1 MILHSDWQRR
11 CVKQVELV
19 EVDTIYLLCHVRRCE
34 LRASE
39 PLVAYR
45 ETVLTC
51 EPPLAPRTSLPP
63 PWGDMSGLS
72 SAIGGRVRLLMSSR
86 ALALTIRCFP
96 LPEGTSQLLESDT
109 QGLAGLGEFLTRR
122 GYGDTEADAAG
133 EPYAVERA
141 LLIDAHDRTS
151 AASLWLK
158 FVHALDAL
166 ENTTPDTAL
175 RSTSIG
181 SKTTANENQN
191 DSTSLLSAQKEAV
204 ELLSRTAAVGPKNQG
219 PNLLLLSP
227 DALVSV
233 WSENVP
239 SKAAG
244 VVSTAGDGD
253 SEGDASEGS
262 SSELSTVSL
271 RTQRSLFLHVWSRIA
286 SAVAAGFQV
295 VTAAGP
301 LMQEPLHGV
310 GFAVEKIE
318 ISRSAVSGS
327 LTAADLESL
336 GISQTNGE
344 AISSSMSTASSTDGS
359 SSGGGGLMIGQL
371 ISDVKDALRL
381 AVVSCPVRI
390 VEPVYACDLQCDQS
404 QLGNLYAVLSKRRG
418 QVHKED
424 IIEGTSLFLLSA
436 SLPVAESF
444 GFAQELLKRT
454 SGNGTAP
461 QLRFSHWQVQEE
473 DPFWRPTTAEEL
485 EDHGELAAEPNNAR
499 ACIDKV
505 RKRKGLQVEEKIV
518 VFAEKQ
524 RTLNKKK

>member
-1 MILHSDWQRR
+1 L
-11 CVKQVELV
+11 
-19 EVDTIYLLCHVRRCE
+19 DT
-34 LRASE
+34 
-39 PLVAYR
+39 
-45 ETVLTC
+45 
-51 EPPLAPRTSLPP
+51 
-63 PWGDMSGLS
+63 
-72 SAIGGRVRLLMSSR
+72 
-86 ALALTIRCFP
+86 
-96 LPEGTSQLLESDT
+96 LEST
-109 QGLAGLGEFLTRR
+109 SP
-122 GYGDTEADAAG
+122 DA
-133 EPYAVERA
+133 
-141 LLIDAHDRTS
+141 
-151 AASLWLK
+151 
-158 FVHALDAL
+158 
-166 ENTTPDTAL
+166 AL

-181 SKTTANENQN
+181 SKSAANPNEHQ
-191 DSTSLLSAQKEAV
+191 SLLNAHKDAV
-204 ELLSRTAAVGPKNQG
+204 ELLSRTVAVGPKNQG

-239 SKAAG
+239 NKAAG
-244 VVSTAGDGD
+244 AVSAAGDGD
-253 SEGDASEGS
+253 SEVDASGAV

-295 VTAAGP
+295 VAAAGP

-318 ISRSAVSGS
+318 ISRSALSGS
-327 LTAADLESL
+327 LTSADLDLL
-336 GISQTNGE
+336 GISQTTGE
-344 AISSSMSTASSTDGS
+344 AAISSSMTSSASSTDGS
-359 SSGGGGLMIGQL
+359 SSGGGGGLMIGQL